1 MPKVLVLPDHIAS
14 QIAAGE
20 VVERPSSVVKEL
32 VENSLDAGATEIE
45 VTVSADC
52 RDIRIADNGCGM
64 TPEDAVLAFQRH
76 ATSKLRSAEDLW
88 SLTTLGFRGE
98 ALPSIA
104 SISRFT
110 CYSRTHDGAVGS
122 KVESADG
129 HMTASETGC
138 APGTVMEINE
148 LFYNTPA
155 RLKFMKKAATEYG
168 HIEEIVQSLAISY
181 PEVAFTLIRDGDV
194 SLRTTGSGNLA
205 TAIVQAKFFSGKES
219 VIEVLHQEGLGGKAN
234 GIKIKGLLA
243 KPLHFRGDRKGI
255 LTIVNRRAVRCPLTY
270 KALDYVYSD
279 LIPRGRYPL
288 AVVTLELDPAVVD
301 VNIHP
306 TKKEL
311 KYQSGNEIYITIQ
324 RALASTLRQN
334 SMQEA
339 AAYHAA
345 RADQTD
351 SDTTDLRDDRSS
363 RAVIQQ
369 SFAPTE
375 KPRHQIQSPV
385 RGSASAAVAATQISF
400 RDNLDYKVSP
410 DNQVQKPA
418 RDGSI
423 AAYSADIN
431 TGEVQLL
438 DSTDELLQ
446 NHNQAI
452 ISEAVMTATASPEAF
467 IDQDGSDGSII
478 STSNTNGISIIAE
491 DQPESSY
498 GTGASTASQYAAR
511 HGADNPEAGT
521 RIHHDLD
528 SSTEYSLP
536 AGWRI
541 MGYLHNTWIFFETPE
556 GLEIIEQHIAHERT
570 LYERLLKAQITAGRI
585 TEHCQRLVISS
596 PLDLSPEQ
604 LETLKVSQEA
614 LAKLGFEFVINDD
627 GSAGVTQVPL
637 ELARVNY
644 RPVIQKMLDEL
655 ATVDAT
661 NLELE
666 ATKSIACQSA
676 IKNGMTLSMRDIL
689 KLISDWLATE
699 RNDTCPH
706 GRPIRLKF
714 TKTQIFEMFHP
725 A

>member
-64 TPEDAVLAFQRH
+64 APDDAVLAFQRH

-129 HMTASETGC
+129 HMIATETGC

-155 RLKFMKKAATEYG
+155 RLKFMKKATTEYG

-205 TAIVQAKFFSGKES
+205 TAIVQAKFFTGKES
-219 VIEVLHQEGLGGKAN
+219 VIEVLHQDGLGGRAH

-288 AVVTLELDPAVVD
+288 AVVTLELDPSVVD

-311 KYQSGNEIYITIQ
+311 KYQNGNEIYITIQ
-324 RALASTLRQN
+324 RALAATLRQN

-345 RADQTD
+345 RADQAEATD
-351 SDTTDLRDDRSS
+351 QGE
-363 RAVIQQ
+363 AQQ
-369 SFAPTE
+369 SFDPPHYQDRQAPTISD
-375 KPRHQIQSPV
+375 KPAR
-385 RGSASAAVAATQISF
+385 SAAVAATQISF

-410 DNQVQKPA
+410 GTQVQKPA
-418 RDGSI
+418 RDAAL
-423 AAYSADIN
+423 AAYSADIT
-431 TGEVQLL
+431 TGEVQIV
-438 DSTDELLQ
+438 DNYDELTQ
-446 NHNQAI
+446 NHNRALVSEDSDGSGI
-452 ISEAVMTATASPEAF
+452 TSNVGESAMINGDKNISI
-467 IDQDGSDGSII
+467 IDQDNLSAPYTEAVV
-478 STSNTNGISIIAE
+478 STSE
-491 DQPESSY
+491 
-498 GTGASTASQYAAR
+498 YAAR
-511 HGADNPEAGT
+511 HGSDNPEAGT
-521 RIHHDLD
+521 RIDHDVD

-614 LAKLGFEFVINDD
+614 LAKLGFEFVINEDN
-627 GSAGVTQVPL
+627 SAGVMQVPL

-644 RPVIQKMLDEL
+644 RPVIQRMLDEL

-689 KLISDWLATE
+689 KLISDWLDTE

>member
-155 RLKFMKKAATEYG
+155 RLKFMKKATTEYG

-205 TAIVQAKFFSGKES
+205 TAIVQAKFFTGKES
-219 VIEVLHQEGLGGKAN
+219 VIEVLHQEGLGGRAN

-288 AVVTLELDPAVVD
+288 AVVTLELDPSVVD

-324 RALASTLRQN
+324 RALAATLRQN

-345 RADQTD
+345 RAD
-351 SDTTDLRDDRSS
+351 RAEADDR
-363 RAVIQQ
+363 AEEQQ
-369 SFAPTE
+369 SFDPHYQNRQASTTPDR
-375 KPRHQIQSPV
+375 PGR
-385 RGSASAAVAATQISF
+385 SAAVAATQISF
-400 RDNLDYKVSP
+400 KDNLDYKVSP
-410 DNQVQKPA
+410 STPVQKPA
-418 RDGSI
+418 REAAL
-423 AAYSADIN
+423 AAYSADIT
-431 TGEVQLL
+431 TGEVQIV
-438 DSTDELLQ
+438 DNYDELTQ
-446 NHNQAI
+446 NHNRALVSESATTDAVLTESLPKEALLSADSDGNGI
-452 ISEAVMTATASPEAF
+452 LNSDSNISI
-467 IDQDGSDGSII
+467 IDQDSLPAAYSDALV
-478 STSNTNGISIIAE
+478 ST
-491 DQPESSY
+491 
-498 GTGASTASQYAAR
+498 SQYAAM
-511 HGADNPEAGT
+511 HGSDNPEAGT
-521 RIHHDLD
+521 KIHHDVD

-614 LAKLGFEFVINDD
+614 LAKLGFDFVINEDN
-627 GSAGVTQVPL
+627 SAGVMQVPL

-644 RPVIQKMLDEL
+644 RPVIQRMLDEL

>member
-155 RLKFMKKAATEYG
+155 RLKFMKKATTEYG

-205 TAIVQAKFFSGKES
+205 TAIVQAKFFTGKES
-219 VIEVLHQEGLGGKAN
+219 VIEVLHQEGLGGRAN

-288 AVVTLELDPAVVD
+288 AVVTLELDPSVVD

-324 RALASTLRQN
+324 RALAATLRQN

-345 RADQTD
+345 RAD
-351 SDTTDLRDDRSS
+351 RAEADDR
-363 RAVIQQ
+363 AQEQQ
-369 SFAPTE
+369 SFDPHYQN
-375 KPRHQIQSPV
+375 RQ
-385 RGSASAAVAATQISF
+385 ASTTSDRPGRSTAVAATQISF

-410 DNQVQKPA
+410 ATPVQKPA
-418 RDGSI
+418 REAAL
-423 AAYSADIN
+423 AAYSADIT
-431 TGEVQLL
+431 TGEVQIVDNYDAL
-438 DSTDELLQ
+438 TQ
-446 NHNQAI
+446 NHNRALVSESATTDAVLTESLPKEDLLSEDSDGNGI
-452 ISEAVMTATASPEAF
+452 LNGDSSISI
-467 IDQDGSDGSII
+467 IDQDSLSPAYSDNVV
-478 STSNTNGISIIAE
+478 ST
-491 DQPESSY
+491 
-498 GTGASTASQYAAR
+498 SQYAAM
-511 HGADNPEAGT
+511 HGSDNPEAGT
-521 RIHHDLD
+521 RIDHDVD

-614 LAKLGFEFVINDD
+614 LAKLGFEFVINEDN
-627 GSAGVTQVPL
+627 SAGVMQVPL

-644 RPVIQKMLDEL
+644 RPVIQRMLDEL

-689 KLISDWLATE
+689 KLISDWLDTE